1 MKDTDKTKEQL
12 ILQAAETEFMLK
24 GFQGA
29 KTTSIA
35 KAAGVTHAMLH
46 YYYRTKENLF
56 NKVFEAKM
64 VLISDIIIQS
74 VTNADLPLL
83 EKLKL
88 VIESHFNF
96 LANNPDLPR
105 FLINELISQPDKK
118 KIFEDKVQVITQV
131 VVPTLQKEL
140 DNEAAKGNIE
150 KITAF
155 DLMLN
160 IISLNVFVF
169 ITFPILKS
177 LDFSPHTAEEFLE
190 NRKRENV
197 EVIMRRLIKQK

>member
-35 KAAGVTHAMLH
+35 KAAGVTDAMLH